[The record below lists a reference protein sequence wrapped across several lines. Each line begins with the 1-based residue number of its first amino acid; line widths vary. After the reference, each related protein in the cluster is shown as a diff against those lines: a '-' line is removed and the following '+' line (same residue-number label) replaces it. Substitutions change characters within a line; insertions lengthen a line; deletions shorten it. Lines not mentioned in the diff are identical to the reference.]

1 MITVETTNTDVRV
14 TIPKDAVP
22 PRQLNAFVD
31 WLRLE
36 ELAQRSRLTEKD
48 ADHLSEVAKA
58 SWWNTNKEKFIPP
71 TER

>member
-1 MITVETTNTDVRV
+1 MITVEATNTDVRV

-36 ELAQRSRLTEKD
+36 EMAQRSRLTEKD
-48 ADHLSEVAKA
+48 ADHLAEEAKA
-58 SWWNTNKEKFIPP
+58 SWWTTNKEKFIPP

>member
-1 MITVETTNTDVRV
+1 METINTDVRV

-36 ELAQRSRLTEKD
+36 EMAQRSHLTEKD
-48 ADHLSEVAKA
+48 ADHLAEEAKA
-58 SWWNTNKEKFIPP
+58 SWWTANKEKFIPP

>member
-1 MITVETTNTDVRV
+1 MITVETINTDVRV

-36 ELAQRSRLTEKD
+36 ETAQRSRLAEKD
-48 ADHLSEVAKA
+48 ADHLAEEAKA
-58 SWWNTNKEKFIPP
+58 SWWTTNKKKFIPA